1 MALAPRPTRA
11 FRHVSS
17 PAPTFASAPRPAG
30 RAYPAVPPPR
40 ARPAPRQPRAAA
52 PQTPRDAS
60 ARPPRAP
67 QSFRVGGHG
76 PAPAPPQG
84 RWEPR
89 RRHRGWERGDVR
101 GCGGA
106 RSSLWRSVERGS
118 AGSVRARCGVAG
130 GACAG
135 LRAGRVRRVV
145 RGCAGTASFSWC
157 VWGPAAVGE
166 KRAVPRCRGEG
177 REEGRERGSEDVR
190 EEAGGPGRS
199 PRERGGGGCGVSP
212 ERGRCMAGD
221 EPLAQGH
228 SVAAGYK

>member
-30 RAYPAVPPPR
+30 RAYPALPPPAPR

-52 PQTPRDAS
+52 PQTLRDAS

-106 RSSLWRSVERGS
+106 RSALWRSVERGG
-118 AGSVRARCGVAG
+118 AGSVQGCGRSVCGAPR
-130 GACAG
+130 GACAARREG
-135 LRAGRVRRVV
+135 LRRHRLILLVRVGASRCWGEDSGATLSGGREGRREGAWQRGRAGGGRWSGKEPPGARRWRL
-145 RGCAGTASFSWC
+145 RGVPRAGT
-157 VWGPAAVGE
+157 VH
-166 KRAVPRCRGEG
+166 
-177 REEGRERGSEDVR
+177 
-190 EEAGGPGRS
+190 
-199 PRERGGGGCGVSP
+199 GGGRAARPRSFGG
-212 ERGRCMAGD
+212 RG
-221 EPLAQGH
+221 L
-228 SVAAGYK
+228 